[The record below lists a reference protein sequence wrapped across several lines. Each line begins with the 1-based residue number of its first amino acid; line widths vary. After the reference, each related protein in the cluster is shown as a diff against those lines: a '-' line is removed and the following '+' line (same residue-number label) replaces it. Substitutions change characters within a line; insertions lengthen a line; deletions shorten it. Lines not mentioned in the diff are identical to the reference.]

1 MRWRRENA
9 DFQPSVDTRVVPGL
23 LKLEWQSMFLTSQR
37 TKNHIK
43 TKLLFFSKNKLRQ
56 LMSVSTV
63 FGYSQTGIYWENFTK
78 LIGGISSTESPE
90 TPSWRPGCFSF
101 AQRWY
106 SNQWSNR
113 EMLLLL
119 VENYT
124 QYPALLVWN
133 ITSWGNFW
141 RPLLEL
147 IEMITCNIRLLVL
160 SLGGE
165 NCNVKWPELSQTD
178 TREKTS
184 NSSFGCDGLL
194 SGLSSVLNKTGLWL
208 TLTTEQSV
216 IPE

>member
-1 MRWRRENA
+1 
-9 DFQPSVDTRVVPGL
+9 
-23 LKLEWQSMFLTSQR
+23 
-37 TKNHIK
+37 
-43 TKLLFFSKNKLRQ
+43 
-56 LMSVSTV
+56 MSVSTV
-63 FGYSQTGIYWENFTK
+63 FGYSETGIYWENFTK
-78 LIGGISSTESPE
+78 LIGGISSAESPE
-90 TPSWRPGCFSF
+90 IPSCRPGCFSF

-147 IEMITCNIRLLVL
+147 IEMVTCNTRLLVL
-160 SLGGE
+160 SPGGE
-165 NCNVKWPELSQTD
+165 NCSLKWPELSQTD

-184 NSSFGCDGLL
+184 NSICGWDRSL

-208 TLTTEQSV
+208 TLITEQSV
-216 IPE
+216 VPE

>member
-1 MRWRRENA
+1 
-9 DFQPSVDTRVVPGL
+9 
-23 LKLEWQSMFLTSQR
+23 
-37 TKNHIK
+37 
-43 TKLLFFSKNKLRQ
+43 
-56 LMSVSTV
+56 MSVSTV
-63 FGYSQTGIYWENFTK
+63 FGYYENGIYWENFTK
-78 LIGGISSTESPE
+78 LIGGFSSTESPQI
-90 TPSWRPGCFSF
+90 PSWRPGSFSF

-147 IEMITCNIRLLVL
+147 IEMKTCNTRLLVL
-160 SLGGE
+160 SPGGE
-165 NCNVKWPELSQTD
+165 KCNLKWPELSQTD
-178 TREKTS
+178 TREKKS
-184 NSSFGCDGLL
+184 KSIFGWDRLL

-208 TLTTEQSV
+208 TLATEQSV

>member
-1 MRWRRENA
+1 
-9 DFQPSVDTRVVPGL
+9 
-23 LKLEWQSMFLTSQR
+23 
-37 TKNHIK
+37 
-43 TKLLFFSKNKLRQ
+43 
-56 LMSVSTV
+56 MSVSTV
-63 FGYSQTGIYWENFTK
+63 FGYSETGIYWENFTK
-78 LIGGISSTESPE
+78 LIGGISSTESPQI
-90 TPSWRPGCFSF
+90 PSWRPGSFSF

-147 IEMITCNIRLLVL
+147 IEIITYNTRLLVL

-165 NCNVKWPELSQTD
+165 NCNVRWPELNQTD

-184 NSSFGCDGLL
+184 NSSFGWDRLL

-208 TLTTEQSV
+208 TLTTEKSV

>member
-43 TKLLFFSKNKLRQ
+43 TKLLFL
-56 LMSVSTV
+56 V
-63 FGYSQTGIYWENFTK
+63 IYWENFTK
-78 LIGGISSTESPE
+78 LIGGISSTELPQI
-90 TPSWRPGCFSF
+90 PSWRPGCFSF

-147 IEMITCNIRLLVL
+147 IEMVTCNTRLLVL
-160 SLGGE
+160 SPGGE
-165 NCNVKWPELSQTD
+165 KCNLKWPERSQTD
-178 TREKTS
+178 TREKTIDS
-184 NSSFGCDGLL
+184 VFDWNRLL

-208 TLTTEQSV
+208 TLITEQSV

>member
-1 MRWRRENA
+1 MQRLLARLRVL
-9 DFQPSVDTRVVPGL
+9 SVKVFFWQKGL
-23 LKLEWQSMFLTSQR
+23 AIRSLFS
-37 TKNHIK
+37 
-43 TKLLFFSKNKLRQ
+43 LLQNKLDQ
-56 LMSVSTV
+56 
-63 FGYSQTGIYWENFTK
+63 
-78 LIGGISSTESPE
+78 SSH
-90 TPSWRPGCFSF
+90 WPGWVSF

-147 IEMITCNIRLLVL
+147 IEMKTCNTRLLVL
-160 SLGGE
+160 SPGGE
-165 NCNVKWPELSQTD
+165 KCNLKWPELSQTD

-184 NSSFGCDGLL
+184 DSIFGWNRLL

-208 TLTTEQSV
+208 RLITEQSV
-216 IPE
+216 VPE